1 MKKRQKVDMHH
12 KDVEHDDE
20 KGFRNMMAEVG
31 VTLTKEEVGTVFKAM
46 GRNKRLL
53 KLMILMYVIDF
64 IGRRGVLPDIDPVG
78 LTVALK
84 GTILMLYMWSYSL
97 FAEGMKKMPEN
108 VKIRFPL
115 TSLERIMLVIAT
127 AEITI
132 YSLLIIKG

>member
-1 MKKRQKVDMHH
+1 MHH

-64 IGRRGVLPDIDPVG
+64 IGRRGILPDIDPVG